1 MLNPSIISSIISSSS
16 YTVTVTVKEFL
27 ICLLTALV
35 IGVIIAVVSRI
46 KSRQSKSLSVALVL
60 LPVIVQTIIM
70 LVNKEFGAG
79 LAVAGAFSLLRFRS
93 APASARDLVL
103 ITLAVA
109 VGLACG
115 LGCIGIAIILALIV
129 LAILTVLSI
138 LGFGKSR
145 GGERILNIVIPES
158 LNYNDVFTE
167 IFRRY
172 TKHCE
177 LIRVKTTN
185 MGSLYKLR
193 YEITLR
199 DVSEEKEFID
209 ALRVRNG
216 NLEISCSIP
225 ETNKARE
232 VI

>member
-1 MLNPSIISSIISSSS
+1 MNFSVISSIIASNSF
-16 YTVTVTVKEFL
+16 TLNVTVKEFA
-27 ICLLTALV
+27 ICMLTAL
-35 IGVIIAVVSRI
+35 ILGVIIALVSRI
-46 KSRQSKSLSVALVL
+46 GSRQSRSLSVAVVL

-93 APASARDLVL
+93 APASARDLVV

-115 LGCIGIAIILALIV
+115 VGCVGIAIILTIV
-129 LAILTVLSI
+129 VLLLLTVLSM

-145 GGERILNIVIPES
+145 SGERVLNIVIPES
-158 LNYNDVFTE
+158 LNYTDVFAGV
-167 IFRRY
+167 FRKYLKR
-172 TKHCE
+172 CE

-193 YEITLR
+193 YNITLR
-199 DVSEEKEFID
+199 DPAEEKDFID
-209 ALRVRNG
+209 ELRVRNG
-216 NLEISCSIP
+216 NLEISCALP
-225 ETNKARE
+225 ENNKGRE
-232 VI
+232 II